1 MNNHKNVRSV
11 LMLSPQTITNGA
23 TATANL
29 DCKGY
34 GDAEIL
40 ITVGAATAV
49 PASIK
54 IFESDDTVV
63 TNFAELT
70 ALSIGA
76 TMAADQHV
84 RFFVDRSN
92 GARKRYLRVA
102 ITAGAGSSII
112 SGHGLLDRAAVNPS
126 GTAGYG
132 SNVVR
137 EL

>member
-1 MNNHKNVRSV
+1 MNNHKNVKSV
-11 LMLSPQTITNGA
+11 LMLSPQSITSGA

-29 DCKGY
+29 DCKGF

-40 ITVGAATAV
+40 VTIGAATTA
-49 PASIK
+49 PSSIK

-63 TNFAELT
+63 TNFSELT
-70 ALSIGA
+70 ALSTGNA
-76 TMAADQHV
+76 AVTADQHV

-102 ITAGAGSSII
+102 VTAAATTLVSA
-112 SGHGLLDRAAVNPS
+112 HGLLDRAATNPNS
-126 GTAGYG
+126 TSGYG
-132 SNVVR
+132 SNVVK

>member
-11 LMLSPQTITNGA
+11 LMLSAQSIASGA

-29 DCKGY
+29 DCKGF

-40 ITVGAATAV
+40 VTIGAATTA
-49 PASIK
+49 PSSIK

-63 TNFAELT
+63 TNFTELT
-70 ALSIGA
+70 ALSTGNA
-76 TMAADQHV
+76 AVAADQHV

-102 ITAGAGSSII
+102 VTAAATTLVSA
-112 SGHGLLDRAAVNPS
+112 HGLLDRAAVNPS

-132 SNVVR
+132 SNVVK

>member
-11 LMLSPQTITNGA
+11 LMLSPQTAAGSA
-23 TATANL
+23 TVTANL
-29 DCKGY
+29 DCKGF

-40 ITVGAATAV
+40 VTIGAATTA
-49 PASIK
+49 PSSIK

-63 TNFAELT
+63 TNFSELT
-70 ALSIGA
+70 ALSTGNA
-76 TMAADQHV
+76 AVTADQHV

-102 ITAGAGSSII
+102 ITTAATTTLSA
-112 SGHGLLDRAAVNPS
+112 HGLLDRAAVNPNS
-126 GTAGYG
+126 TSGYG
-132 SNVVR
+132 SNVVK